1 MTIEDSI
8 IKPLQDSIDGTGQLM
23 RFPMTQTA
31 REVVRHG
38 DAAELHQQMEPFYEM
53 WVEDSP
59 RLDWTSRSIISDI
72 AQIDPMFGAWASQQ
86 DLMKMARAWAVRG
99 AGEEM
104 LTLLC
109 CMIHSDN
116 YEPYCGESIY
126 EEVTEELRYQRVNGN
141 SGSGEI
147 YALLHAFIIIVMSP
161 PRFGKRKD
169 LFRLMKMHWDFLRHI
184 YCVMTGSIIGLGFA
198 NFVSLA
204 NNLKT
209 AKYHPYLHLVYWFL
223 ADNADT
229 LCSKKQ
235 QKGMVKA
242 LAALDEI
249 MDKTDSNHELDE
261 LCQMLFPEEVKEML
275 TKHPKTPYRQLE
287 TENHVLKVQ
296 NIELKVENT
305 VLKKEH
311 SQLRQQ
317 MMVLREEHDELMRQV
332 ERKQDEIAHEVAL
345 QFQKAVVEDAIPF
358 KEIEEELLALSP
370 KLISIVW
377 PILNEM
383 LGGNDVWQKHFK
395 SLRAKVRKREKEKET
410 PTVDA
415 RQIFQIGDSPQYD
428 ENKE

>member
-1 MTIEDSI
+1 MTIEETI
-8 IKPLQDSIDGTGQLM
+8 IKPLQDSINGTGQLM
-23 RFPMTQTA
+23 RFPITQAA
-31 REVVRHG
+31 REVVRQG
-38 DAAELHQQMEPFYEM
+38 YAAELHRQMEPYYEM
-53 WVEDSP
+53 WTEDSP

-72 AQIDPMFGAWASQQ
+72 AQTDPMFGAWASRQ

-99 AGEEM
+99 GGEEM
-104 LTLLC
+104 LTLMC
-109 CMIHSDN
+109 CMIHSNN
-116 YEPYCGESIY
+116 YEPYCGENTY

-147 YALLHAFIIIVMSP
+147 YALLHAFITIVMSP
-161 PRFGKRKD
+161 PRFGRRQK
-169 LFRLMKMHWDFLRHI
+169 LFQTMKMHWDFLRHV

-204 NNLKT
+204 NNLKN
-209 AKYHPYLHLVYWFL
+209 AKYQPYLHLVYWFL
-223 ADNADT
+223 SDNADT

-261 LCQMLFPEEVKEML
+261 LCQMLFPEEMKEML
-275 TKHPKTPYRQLE
+275 IKHPKTPYRQLE
-287 TENHVLKVQ
+287 TEVKELMVE

-317 MMVLREEHDELMRQV
+317 MMVLKDEHDELMRQV
-332 ERKQDEIAHEVAL
+332 ERKQSEIAHEVAF

-395 SLRAKVRKREKEKET
+395 SLRAKVRKREKEKEQ
-410 PTVDA
+410 PLVDN
-415 RQIFQIGDSPQYD
+415 RQILQIGANPTY
-428 ENKE
+428 EE